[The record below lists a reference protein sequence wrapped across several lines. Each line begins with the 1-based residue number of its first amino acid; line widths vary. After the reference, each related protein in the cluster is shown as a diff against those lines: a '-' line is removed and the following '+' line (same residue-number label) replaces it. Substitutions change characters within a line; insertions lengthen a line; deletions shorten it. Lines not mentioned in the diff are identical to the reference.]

1 MFIEGI
7 FAGIYLS
14 VGLIMTWYVMETE
27 DISTWGVWILWVI
40 FPFMLPLYG
49 LLYLFI
55 EVKTEFF
62 RWAYAKSWW
71 IRYWTEMLKY
81 EKNLGRINNMNP
93 RTLRNFKP
101 FIDKF
106 PADNWYKQKCYD
118 RVLERLKGD

>member
-27 DISTWGVWILWVI
+27 DIPTWGVWMLWMI
-40 FPFMLPLYG
+40 FPFMLPCYG
-49 LLYLFI
+49 LLYVFV
-55 EVKTEFF
+55 EVKTTFLK
-62 RWAYAKSWW
+62 WAYTKSWW
-71 IRYWTEMLKY
+71 IRYWTEMLRY
-81 EKNLGRINNMNP
+81 EKNLGLINNMNQ
-93 RTLRNFKP
+93 RTLRNCKM

-118 RVLERLKGD
+118 RMLERLKEN